1 MNIDAIKDV
10 YGRLAGLYDVMFGP
24 VANFGRKRVVAE
36 VNRLEPSSVLEVG
49 VGTGI
54 SLRHYD
60 SRHEISGID
69 LSAEMLDRAKRRVA
83 QGSFR
88 HVRQLQ
94 VMDAQDMAYDDNS
107 FDVVVAMYVMSV
119 VPDPQNVLSEMQRVC
134 RPNGK
139 IFIVNHF
146 SQDHGFLNKIER
158 LLEPYA
164 DSLGWRPHFLIDGVL
179 ATVGLTVLEQ
189 KPVPPLGVFTMLVC
203 ENNKA

>member
-1 MNIDAIKDV
+1 
-10 YGRLAGLYDVMFGP
+10 
-24 VANFGRKRVVAE
+24 
-36 VNRLEPSSVLEVG
+36 
-49 VGTGI
+49 
-54 SLRHYD
+54 
-60 SRHEISGID
+60 
-69 LSAEMLDRAKRRVA
+69 MLDRVKRRVA

-119 VPDPQNVLSEMQRVC
+119 VPDPQKVLSEMQRVC

>member
-83 QGSFR
+83 QGSLR
-88 HVRQLQ
+88 HVKQLQ

-119 VPDPQNVLSEMQRVC
+119 VPDPQKVLSEMQRVC

>member
-119 VPDPQNVLSEMQRVC
+119 VPDPQKVLSEMQRVC

-164 DSLGWRPHFLIDGVL
+164 DSLGWRPHFLIDGFL